1 MDTRDE
7 RVLMLL
13 GLLAAERQHGYQINE
28 FIERNLSRVSM
39 MPKATAYSMLARL
52 DKAGLISASVEQEGL
67 RPPRRVY
74 ALTAAGEERYLSML
88 DDILANPD
96 LREPP
101 GDHALMFIDALPRAT
116 AVRALEARVVAL
128 DREIARLEAS
138 PPHEVGLGVDLA
150 IGRRAALA
158 RADRDWFLAAIERLR
173 ADLPE
178 RPDTSTTV
186 DTGPE

>member
-1 MDTRDE
+1 
-7 RVLMLL
+7 MLL

-28 FIERNLSRVSM
+28 FIEQNLSRVSQ
-39 MPKATAYSMLARL
+39 MPKATAYSMLSRL
-52 DKAGLISASVEQEGL
+52 EKAGLISASVEQEGH

-88 DDILANPD
+88 EDLLANPD

-101 GDHALMFIDALPRAT
+101 GDHALMFIDALPRET

-158 RADRDWFLAAIERLR
+158 RADRDWFVAALDQVRVN
-173 ADLPE
+173 LPE
-178 RPDTSTTV
+178 RPGSSPFGDA
-186 DTGPE
+186 GPE

>member
-13 GLLAAERQHGYQINE
+13 GLLATERQHGYQINE
-28 FIERNLSRVSM
+28 FIEQNLSRVSR
-39 MPKATAYSMLARL
+39 MPKATAYSMLSRL
-52 DKAGLISASVEQEGL
+52 EKAGLISASSEQKGH

-74 ALTAAGEERYLSML
+74 ALTAAGEERYHAML
-88 DDILANPD
+88 EDLLAVPE

-116 AVRALEARVVAL
+116 AARAMEMRVAALEQ
-128 DREIARLEAS
+128 EIARLEAS
-138 PPHEVGLGVDLA
+138 PPHGAGLGVDLA

-158 RADRDWFLAAIERLR
+158 QADRDWFVAALERVR
-173 ADLPE
+173 VHLPE
-178 RPDTSTTV
+178 RPDTPPTV
-186 DTGPE
+186 